1 MMVSAPPPA
10 ADLALSRPR
19 SSLEDQ
25 GPAWRADVAVLA
37 LLATATLLAW
47 GVTRL
52 GLFRSGDDTSY
63 RIAVV
68 GGVMMLMVFLYPL
81 RKQVRA
87 LRDLGAPRWWLWG
100 HIALGLGGPWLIL
113 VHSTFRIGSLNA
125 GVALWSM
132 VVVVLSGVVGRF
144 LHARVHRGLHGE
156 LTTLAELRLQ
166 AGLVEA
172 DAVGRLHFAPAVAAL
187 LTAFEEAELGAP
199 VDGVDMFRRL
209 LWLPLRQALLARRCR
224 RLLRDAL
231 RDKPDP
237 KRRAESLRRARR
249 LIDRY
254 LGAVVRVSQFT
265 AYERVFAL
273 WHVAHVPFVVLLV
286 ISAVVHV
293 VAVHAY

>member
-1 MMVSAPPPA
+1 MEHSSTCRRSRLQDDGFRPPPA

-19 SSLEDQ
+19 SSLEEQ

-52 GLFRSGDDTSY
+52 GLFRSGDDTSD

-68 GGVMMLMVFLYPL
+68 GGVMMPMVFLYPL

-87 LRDLGAPRWWLWG
+87 LRGLGAPRWWLWG
-100 HIALGLGGPWLIL
+100 HIALGLGSPWLIL

-144 LHARVHRGLHGE
+144 LHARAHRGLHGE
-156 LTTLAELRLQ
+156 LTTLAELRPQ

-172 DAVGRLHFAPAVAAL
+172 DAVGRLH
-187 LTAFEEAELGAP
+187 
-199 VDGVDMFRRL
+199 
-209 LWLPLRQALLARRCR
+209 
-224 RLLRDAL
+224 
-231 RDKPDP
+231 
-237 KRRAESLRRARR
+237 
-249 LIDRY
+249 
-254 LGAVVRVSQFT
+254 
-265 AYERVFAL
+265 
-273 WHVAHVPFVVLLV
+273 
-286 ISAVVHV
+286 
-293 VAVHAY
+293 